1 MSRKTAR
8 ENAYKLIFEY
18 LFNKEENSFSCQVL
32 LSNPNVSKEDVD
44 FTTSLYSGA
53 VEHFEDISSR
63 ITKYAQGYSFDRI
76 YKPDLAAL
84 ILATYEM
91 VYTDTPNTVAI
102 TEALDIVKAYSTD
115 KSSGFV
121 NGILA
126 SIYKD
131 LTSEAKND

>member
-18 LFNKEENSFSCQVL
+18 LFNGEKDSLSYKAL
-32 LSNPNVSKEDVD
+32 MSNPKVSKEDVD
-44 FTTSLYSGA
+44 FTASLYGGA
-53 VEHFEDISSR
+53 IDNLEVISQKIKEH
-63 ITKYAQGYSFDRI
+63 AQGFSYDRI

-84 ILATYEM
+84 ILAIYEM
-91 VYTDTPNTVAI
+91 TYTDTPKTVAI

-115 KSSGFV
+115 KSSSYV

-126 SIYKD
+126 SVYRD
-131 LTSEAKND
+131 LTTEN